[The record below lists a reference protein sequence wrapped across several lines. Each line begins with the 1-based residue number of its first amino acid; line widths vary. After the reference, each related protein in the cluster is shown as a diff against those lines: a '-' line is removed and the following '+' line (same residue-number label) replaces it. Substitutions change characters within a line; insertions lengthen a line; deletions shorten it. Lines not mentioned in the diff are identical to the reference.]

1 MSLIINSVYQSM
13 NLISCFIFFSYM
25 NYIIFL
31 LHYIY
36 TTWNWSEIVFKYWTF
51 FVSCVSFRTVQQLFT
66 RRWCRSICNPEA
78 TQLFIDRQAVREIE
92 DI

>member
-13 NLISCFIFFSYM
+13 NLISCFIFFSFM

-36 TTWNWSEIVFKYWTF
+36 TTWNWSNYI
-51 FVSCVSFRTVQQLFT
+51 
-66 RRWCRSICNPEA
+66 
-78 TQLFIDRQAVREIE
+78 
-92 DI
+92 